1 MQRSSSARCC
11 HPSGEGRGRG
21 EDALHAFAAFAIRI
35 LSVVLPRRPLVKG
48 ADDST
53 NFEDYSELEPVKH
66 AFALSSSEQ
75 ALFSG
80 F

>member
-1 MQRSSSARCC
+1 M
-11 HPSGEGRGRG
+11 
-21 EDALHAFAAFAIRI
+21 
-35 LSVVLPRRPLVKG
+35 KG